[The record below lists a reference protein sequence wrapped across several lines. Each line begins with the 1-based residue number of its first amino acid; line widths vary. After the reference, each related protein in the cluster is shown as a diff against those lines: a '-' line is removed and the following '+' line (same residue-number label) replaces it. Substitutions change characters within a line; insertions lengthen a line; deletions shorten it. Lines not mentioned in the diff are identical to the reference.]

1 MIISKKQRRKNS
13 GSSFVMVIVT
23 LAFISI
29 LAAAVIV
36 AIGLAYRMKAMNIQ
50 SKNNFYFLEK
60 SLDEI
65 YSGVGSIAIK
75 DLQQAYDETVAV
87 MVYYDT
93 DSQTY
98 ITLPEKAANKL
109 LKEKFIYYVYR
120 NNELIQENLYDTL
133 NSYISNPYDVDAN
146 PYGTELLNIT
156 DLSTKLASDG
166 TRVTIKNVVVKRT
179 TKDGYVQTIATDMY
193 IRQPD
198 FDVSFNGMAN
208 DLSSLYDYA
217 VVADRGLEVN
227 NRSKVVVAGNVYA
240 ASDYYNKE
248 YDWPDADGG
257 SDKNRVCAYSVP
269 VPTDANLL
277 SRYNACDGISQ
288 SSMNSGLYVTDASTL
303 FVQGDKVIVPGT
315 IAAFDASTITITA
328 GAFTKTNPEN
338 INDINDVWCDNI
350 VIGGHALS
358 GRASKIDI
366 RANTYVQD
374 DLEVNADGGKVSLYG
389 TYEGYNYSQQ
399 SDESYMT
406 IVPSALDAVD
416 SSNNADPSKY
426 AKAHTSSSAIVVNGQ
441 GTTLDLSALNE
452 LVIAGKAYIETTKAI
467 TETEGKVTNNKGEEE
482 DIVTKTYSYVS
493 NDESADEVEVSDYV
507 TGESLSIKSNQL
519 AYMPLYNTA
528 GINGYKAFL
537 TLVSAHCPPGQEYRF
552 EDELNQMT
560 PIVTY
565 KLNGDTY
572 NFFNFANDAVKASY
586 IASYA
591 AFLRDTNAS
600 NEYVNDI
607 LNYDKFQVENVT
619 LPNGQIF
626 SSGAITAVQDTSV
639 SVTASSDL
647 SETIVGNKNNIST
660 YSRLKQI
667 SDRNNDSYKTLKYKL
682 NDTLTADETTDLR
695 GLDNDEIT
703 PLNTY
708 LNVSLIGSG
717 LDEVHY
723 DGKVMN
729 TGNKVWISDGDIN
742 ITADDCNNEGV
753 VRGIIICKGNVTFEA
768 PTSGT
773 DTSYV
778 KKFEG
783 LVMAG
788 GKVYAD
794 HDMTFNSGATIVR
807 NILSEAAATEGK
819 EGADDYSDIC
829 KVFKSYSEIL
839 GKDPDEKTG
848 TSISVIGTADI
859 LGFENWKRNVI
870 E

>member
-1 MIISKKQRRKNS
+1 MILSKKQRRKNN

-75 DLQQAYDETVAV
+75 DLQQAYDETVEV

-93 DSQTY
+93 ESKSY
-98 ITLPEKAANKL
+98 VTLPETAANKL
-109 LKEKFIYYVYR
+109 LKEKFIYYVYH
-120 NNELIQENLYDTL
+120 NEELRQANLYSTL
-133 NSYISNPYDVDAN
+133 NNYISDPYDAVLN
-146 PYGTELLNIT
+146 PYGTELLNLT
-156 DLSTKLASDG
+156 DLATKLASDG

-179 TKDGYVQTIATDMY
+179 TKDDYVQTIATDMY

-198 FDVSFNGMAN
+198 FDVNFNGMAN

-227 NRSKVVVAGNVYA
+227 NRSKVLVAGNVYA

-248 YDWPDADGG
+248 YDKTDADGG
-257 SDKNRVCAYSVP
+257 NNKNRVCTYSVP

-277 SRYNACDGISQ
+277 ARYNACDGISQ
-288 SSMNSGLYVTDASTL
+288 GSMNSGIYVTDASTL
-303 FVQGDKVIVPGT
+303 LVQGDKVIVPGT
-315 IAAFDASTITITA
+315 IAAFDASTITMTA
-328 GAFTKTNPEN
+328 GAFTTVNPDDL
-338 INDINDVWCDNI
+338 NDINDVWCDNI
-350 VIGGHALS
+350 VLGGHALS
-358 GRASKIDI
+358 GRASKVDI
-366 RANTYVQD
+366 RANMYVQD
-374 DLEVNADGGKVSLYG
+374 DLEVNADGAKVSLYG

-399 SDESYMT
+399 SDASYMT

-416 SSNNADPSKY
+416 SSNKADPSKY
-426 AKAHTSSSAIVVNGQ
+426 AKAHTGSSAIVVNGQ
-441 GTTLDLSALNE
+441 GTTLDLSALQE
-452 LVIAGKAYIETTKAI
+452 LVIAGKAYIETTKSI
-467 TETEGKVTNNKGEEE
+467 TETKGSVTNNKGEKE

-493 NDESADEVEVSDYV
+493 NDASADEVEVSDYV

-537 TLVSAHCPPGQEYRF
+537 TLVSSHCPAGREYRF

-572 NFFNFANDAVKASY
+572 NFFNFTNDEVKSSY

-591 AFLRDTNAS
+591 AFLKDTNS
-600 NEYVNDI
+600 SQEYVNDI
-607 LNYDKFQVENVT
+607 LNYDKFKVENIT
-619 LPNGQIF
+619 LPTGEIY
-626 SSGAITAVQDTSV
+626 SSGAITAVKDTSV
-639 SVTASSDL
+639 SVTAAKEFSDNL
-647 SETIVGNKNNIST
+647 VSNKNNISA
-660 YSRLKQI
+660 YSKLKQI
-667 SDRNNDSYKTLKYKL
+667 SDEDNDKYKAL
-682 NDTLTADETTDLR
+682 KFKLSTKLTTEETSELR
-695 GLDNDEIT
+695 GLNNDEIT
-703 PLNTY
+703 PINTY
-708 LNVSLIGSG
+708 INVSLIGSD
-717 LDEVHY
+717 LDAVHY

-773 DTSYV
+773 DSSYV

-783 LVMAG
+783 LIMSG

-794 HDMTFNSGATIVR
+794 HDMTFNAGATIVR

-819 EGADDYSDIC
+819 EGAEDYSDIC
-829 KVFKSYSEIL
+829 KIFKSYSDIL
-839 GKDPDEKTG
+839 GKDSNDKTG